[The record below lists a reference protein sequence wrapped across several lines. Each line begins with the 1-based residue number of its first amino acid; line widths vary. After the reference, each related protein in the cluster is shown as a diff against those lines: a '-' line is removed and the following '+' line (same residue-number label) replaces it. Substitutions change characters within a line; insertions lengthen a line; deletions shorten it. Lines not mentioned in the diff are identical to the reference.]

1 MEAASRSSGTLL
13 LGGLRCARARTWL
26 QTTIPNKQLKATG
39 PILPSLGR
47 ATPNRAV
54 SPMANRV
61 TVVMAS
67 QLTLQDTA
75 RAAMVLLMDRP
86 KTQAM
91 ELSQL
96 PRDMVPLEAMAAA
109 KVHNLLM
116 GSSPPTLAMAN
127 SQLLAAPQEVMV
139 AVLRAAAMGN
149 PRVEVMVNSLAM
161 VDSNKATDNNK
172 APITHLRVM
181 DNRTSTTVAVE
192 VVEGVVEATM
202 AKISPL

>member
-1 MEAASRSSGTLL
+1 MSFLTKDLFLSHLL
-13 LGGLRCARARTWL
+13 
-26 QTTIPNKQLKATG
+26 QTIPNKQLKAMG

-47 ATPNRAV
+47 AIPNRAI
-54 SPMANRV
+54 SPMASRV
-61 TVVMAS
+61 TVVMAN

-91 ELSQL
+91 ELSQH
-96 PRDMVPLEAMAAA
+96 PRDMVPLVAMAAA
-109 KVHNLLM
+109 KVPSLLM
-116 GSSPPTLAMAN
+116 GSSPPTPVMAN
-127 SQLLAAPQEVMV
+127 SQLLVAPQEVMV
-139 AVLRAAAMGN
+139 EVLRAAAMGS
-149 PRVEVMVNSLAM
+149 PRVEAMVNSLAM
-161 VDSNKATDNNK
+161 VDSNKATDSNK

-181 DNRTSTTVAVE
+181 DNRTSTTAAVE

>member
-1 MEAASRSSGTLL
+1 M
-13 LGGLRCARARTWL
+13 
-26 QTTIPNKQLKATG
+26 G

-47 ATPNRAV
+47 ATPNRAIN
-54 SPMANRV
+54 PMASRV
-61 TVVMAS
+61 TVVMAN

-75 RAAMVLLMDRP
+75 RAAMALLMDRP

-91 ELSQL
+91 ALSQL

-109 KVHNLLM
+109 RVPNLLM

-127 SQLLAAPQEVMV
+127 SQLLAAPREVTV
-139 AVLRAAAMGN
+139 AVLRAAAMGS
-149 PRVEVMVNSLAM
+149 PRVEAMANSLAM
-161 VDSNKATDNNK
+161 VDSNKAMDNNK

-181 DNRTSTTVAVE
+181 DNRTSTTAAVE

-202 AKISPL
+202 AKISPP

>member
-1 MEAASRSSGTLL
+1 M
-13 LGGLRCARARTWL
+13 
-26 QTTIPNKQLKATG
+26 G

-47 ATPNRAV
+47 ATPNRAI
-54 SPMANRV
+54 SPMASRV
-61 TVVMAS
+61 TVVMAN

-96 PRDMVPLEAMAAA
+96 PRDMVLLEAMAAA
-109 KVHNLLM
+109 KVPNLLT
-116 GSSPPTLAMAN
+116 GSSPLTLAMAN
-127 SQLLAAPQEVMV
+127 SQLLAALQEVMV
-139 AVLRAAAMGN
+139 AVLRAVAMDS

-161 VDSNKATDNNK
+161 VDSNKATDSSK
-172 APITHLRVM
+172 APIIHLRVM
-181 DNRTSTTVAVE
+181 DNRTSTTAAVE

>member
-1 MEAASRSSGTLL
+1 
-13 LGGLRCARARTWL
+13 LGTWL

-47 ATPNRAV
+47 ATPNRAI
-54 SPMANRV
+54 SPMAN
-61 TVVMAS
+61 

-75 RAAMVLLMDRP
+75 RSAMVPLLDRP

-109 KVHNLLM
+109 KVPNLLM

-149 PRVEVMVNSLAM
+149 PRVMVNSLAM
-161 VDSNKATDNNK
+161 VDSNKAMDNNK

-181 DNRTSTTVAVE
+181 DNRTSTTAAAE

>member
-1 MEAASRSSGTLL
+1 
-13 LGGLRCARARTWL
+13 
-26 QTTIPNKQLKATG
+26 
-39 PILPSLGR
+39 
-47 ATPNRAV
+47 
-54 SPMANRV
+54 MANRV

-86 KTQAM
+86 KTAM

-181 DNRTSTTVAVE
+181 DNRTSTTVDIV
-192 VVEGVVEATM
+192 
-202 AKISPL
+202 